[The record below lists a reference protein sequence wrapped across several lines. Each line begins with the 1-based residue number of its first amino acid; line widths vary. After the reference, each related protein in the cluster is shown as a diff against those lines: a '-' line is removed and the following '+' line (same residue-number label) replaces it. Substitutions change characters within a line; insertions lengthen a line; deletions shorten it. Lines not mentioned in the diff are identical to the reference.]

1 MISFVWSSLLPLTP
15 GTGGSENYTIGHI
28 RELQRRGIP
37 VRVITLGFGKE
48 DGRKEL
54 PDIDFVDL
62 KHESEL
68 SELDDT
74 IIFVSE
80 PLNIPTRNQ
89 SYTILH
95 CPPGDVRLKR
105 TFLSSETRE
114 SQPIVTSH
122 HAAQVW
128 SKVLD
133 IPAGN
138 IPVVYPFA
146 SPEFSKEKHTKAKK
160 TRVLFAGRIT
170 PDKGVYTLLW
180 ALHSDKIDFNK
191 FEFRATNA
199 GKAHPNSRML
209 MPMLEAH
216 PHIELIEAKKTPQ
229 AMAKLYAR
237 TDIVVMPSSFLW
249 WDEMF
254 GIVSVEAQHAGC
266 RVVASNGGGIPE
278 TDCGGLIL
286 IEPDNPKELEAGIL
300 KAAKLGR
307 MTEEARKKATE
318 QFTLSDSVDKLL
330 EVINYDTHSEV

>member
-1 MISFVWSSLLPLTP
+1 MISFVWSSVHPLLP
-15 GTGGSENYTIGHI
+15 GVGGSENYTIGHI
-28 RELQRRGIP
+28 RELQRRNIP
-37 VRVITLGFGKE
+37 VRVITLGFGDK

-54 PDIDFVDL
+54 PDIDFVDI

-80 PLNIPTRNQ
+80 PLDVPTKKQ

-95 CPPGDVRLKR
+95 CPPGDVRLKK
-105 TFLSSETRE
+105 TFLTAKTRN
-114 SQPIVTSH
+114 SQPVVTSH

-146 SPEFSKEKHTKAKK
+146 TPEFSKEKHTTAKK
-160 TRVLFAGRIT
+160 TRVLFAGRVT

-199 GKAHPNSRML
+199 GGQQPNAKMIL
-209 MPMLEAH
+209 PMLEAH

-229 AMAKLYAR
+229 AMAKLLAR

-254 GIVSVEAQHAGC
+254 GIISVEAQHAGC

-278 TDCGGLIL
+278 TDCGGLVL
-286 IEPDNPKELEAGIL
+286 IEPDNPKALEAGIL
-300 KAAKLGR
+300 EATKMGH
-307 MTEEARKKATE
+307 MTEQQRQEAASR
-318 QFTLSDSVDKLL
+318 FTLSDSVDKLL
-330 EVINYDTHSEV
+330 EVIGY